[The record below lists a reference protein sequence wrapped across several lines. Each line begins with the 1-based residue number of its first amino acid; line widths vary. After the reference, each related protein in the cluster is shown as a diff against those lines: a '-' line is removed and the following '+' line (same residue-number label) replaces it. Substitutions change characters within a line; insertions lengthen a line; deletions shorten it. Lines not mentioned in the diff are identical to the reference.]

1 MLPQRQARM
10 LRSLF
15 GLQPKKE
22 KDLSVAPEP
31 PEDRFTLRHLQS
43 LHATLVRL
51 HATLSSNDDHI
62 IDCVKQISELMVY
75 GDKNDEKFFECVS
88 SCASAQ
94 MMKGEPCVV
103 WAGACRTTAG
113 SSVKRRQ

>member
-1 MLPQRQARM
+1 M

-88 SCASAQ
+88 SCGVFAYDE
-94 MMKGEPCVV
+94 GEPCDVLVV
-103 WAGACRTTAG
+103 TCRATAG
-113 SSVKRRQ
+113 SSAKRRP